1 MGKIFKRIK
10 TVEDKT
16 KKTLKPTLK
25 DSKMPQ
31 KNNVPV
37 IGGKRDKILKIHF
50 NKIIYVDHI
59 EKLH

>member
-1 MGKIFKRIK
+1 
-10 TVEDKT
+10 
-16 KKTLKPTLK
+16 
-25 DSKMPQ
+25 MPQ

-37 IGGKRDKILKIHF
+37 IGGKRDKILKIPF